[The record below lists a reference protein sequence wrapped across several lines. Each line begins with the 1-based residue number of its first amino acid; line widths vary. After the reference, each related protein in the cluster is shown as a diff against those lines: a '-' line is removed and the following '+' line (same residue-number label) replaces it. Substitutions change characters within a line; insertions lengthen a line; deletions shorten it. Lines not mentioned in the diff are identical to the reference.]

1 MKSIQNFFLI
11 YFIIKILNISCEPL
25 VLNFKTRII
34 QGNNVMESLINNDI
48 YTTILIGEK
57 KQKIEMNIKSQQG
70 STFVVSDSCT
80 QNPKATKFKE
90 KESRT
95 YKEYIP
101 SKQIFMY
108 EFREASFASD
118 DFIFFRNNNKEI
130 LVKNYTFMNA
140 QSLWK
145 DYQENM
151 GGLIGLK
158 LQEKTLDP
166 PKPPELTNFID
177 QLKEKNIINSY
188 VFVLDY
194 KDDNTGTL
202 YVGDY
207 YHNFNKSY
215 SSHDFI
221 SAKTG
226 KDIHKVKDWEI
237 SVDKILHNNQII
249 QNKLYIKFYYELG
262 IVAAPKSFKVYI
274 NSTFFK
280 KYYDNK
286 ICKEV
291 VNKEKIASFEKYTYI
306 ECDKNGFDKK
316 SFPEL
321 IFYNGEMEL
330 NFTLNYE
337 DLFYEDENKIYFL
350 IIFPVYYVDVDY
362 WLMGKPF
369 IKKYKLFLDKDKK
382 IIGLYLNHQEY
393 KSDDPKNNDN
403 NDNENK
409 KKNTTYIIIIVILAV
424 VLIISLASLLY
435 YFLVI
440 KKQRRV
446 RANELDD
453 NFDYE
458 AKGDDKEKSENIIN
472 D

>member
-177 QLKEKNIINSY
+177 QLKEKNI
-188 VFVLDY
+188 
-194 KDDNTGTL
+194 K
-202 YVGDY
+202 
-207 YHNFNKSY
+207 NF
-215 SSHDFI
+215 
-221 SAKTG
+221 
-226 KDIHKVKDWEI
+226 
-237 SVDKILHNNQII
+237 
-249 QNKLYIKFYYELG
+249 
-262 IVAAPKSFKVYI
+262 
-274 NSTFFK
+274 
-280 KYYDNK
+280 
-286 ICKEV
+286 
-291 VNKEKIASFEKYTYI
+291 
-306 ECDKNGFDKK
+306 
-316 SFPEL
+316 
-321 IFYNGEMEL
+321 
-330 NFTLNYE
+330 
-337 DLFYEDENKIYFL
+337 
-350 IIFPVYYVDVDY
+350 
-362 WLMGKPF
+362 
-369 IKKYKLFLDKDKK
+369 
-382 IIGLYLNHQEY
+382 
-393 KSDDPKNNDN
+393 
-403 NDNENK
+403 
-409 KKNTTYIIIIVILAV
+409 
-424 VLIISLASLLY
+424 
-435 YFLVI
+435 
-440 KKQRRV
+440 
-446 RANELDD
+446 
-453 NFDYE
+453 
-458 AKGDDKEKSENIIN
+458 
-472 D
+472 

>member
-1 MKSIQNFFLI
+1 MNSTPNFFLI
-11 YFIIKILNISCEPL
+11 CFILKILNIISEPL

-34 QGNNVMESLINNDI
+34 KANNVMESLINNDI
-48 YTTILIGEK
+48 YTTILVGEK
-57 KQKIEMNIKSQQG
+57 KQQIEMNIKSQQG

-90 KESRT
+90 KESST

-101 SKQIFMY
+101 STTIFMY
-108 EFREASFASD
+108 EFKDAALASD
-118 DFIFFRNNNKEI
+118 DLVFFKINNKEI

-145 DYQENM
+145 DSQEYM

-158 LQEKTLDP
+158 LQEKTINP
-166 PKPPELTNFID
+166 PKPPELTDFID

-194 KDDNTGTL
+194 KDNNNGAL

-207 YHNFNKSY
+207 FHDFDKSY
-215 SSHDFI
+215 SKDDFI

-226 KDIHKVKDWEI
+226 KELHQVKNWEI
-237 SVDKILHNNQII
+237 SADKILYNNQII
-249 QNKLYIKFYYELG
+249 QEKSYIQFYYELG
-262 IVAAPKSFKVYI
+262 IVAAPQSFRAYI

-280 KYYDNK
+280 KYYENK

-291 VNKEKIASFEKYTYI
+291 VNKENIATFEKYTYI

-321 IFYNGEMEL
+321 IYYNNEMDF
-330 NFTLNYE
+330 NFSLNYN
-337 DLFYEDENKIYFL
+337 DVFYEDEKKVYFL
-350 IIFPVYYVDVDY
+350 IIFPVYHIDVDY

-382 IIGLYLNHQEY
+382 KIGLYLNHQEY
-393 KSDDPKNNDN
+393 KPDDN
-403 NDNENK
+403 NSNK
-409 KKNTTYIIIIVILAV
+409 NNTTYIIIIIILAL
-424 VLIISLASLLY
+424 VLIISIVSLLY
-435 YFLVI
+435 YFLII
-440 KKQRRV
+440 KRKRKV
-446 RANELDD
+446 RANELDESVV
-453 NFDYE
+453 YE
-458 AKGDDKEKSENIIN
+458 SMGNDKEKNENIIN